1 MNPDALKG
9 SIVAVVTPMS
19 LDGGLDLAALKNL
32 LTLHVEAGTRGIVV
46 AGTTGEGASLKEAEY
61 HALLSATVSH
71 LDGRLP
77 VIAGVGSAD
86 TAKSVKLAGLAA
98 GCEVDALLCVTPYYL
113 KTTQEGLRRHYGAL
127 SDAVDLPM
135 VLYNVPART
144 GVDML
149 PETVEALSRSAQVI
163 GVKEAKPDLNRIQ
176 ELVERTGPGFSVL
189 SGDDPTSL
197 GALNK
202 GAVGIIS
209 VTANVAP
216 RAIQNMVELV
226 ASGNIQQAERL
237 NRRLD
242 ELHQRIGREP
252 NPIPV
257 KSMLAALGL
266 VKPVI
271 RLPLV
276 PPSVELA
283 DDIER
288 TLTGAVRDLVIA

>member
-19 LDGGLDLAALKNL
+19 RDGGLDLSAFRNL
-32 LTLHVEAGTRGIVV
+32 LSLHRAAGTRGIVV
-46 AGTTGEGASLKEAEY
+46 AGTTGEGASLVESEFQ
-61 HALLSATVSH
+61 ALLSAAVEH
-71 LDGRLP
+71 LDGKLP
-77 VIAGVGSAD
+77 VIAGVGSPD

-98 GCEVDALLCVTPYYL
+98 GSGVDALLCVTPYYL

-127 SDAVDLPM
+127 ADAVDLPM

-144 GVDML
+144 GVDLL

-163 GVKEAKPDLNRIQ
+163 GIKEARPDLDRIQ
-176 ELVERTGPGFSVL
+176 ELVQRTGPGFHVL
-189 SGDDPTSL
+189 SGDDPTGL
-197 GALNK
+197 GALNN

-216 RAIQNMVELV
+216 RAMQDMVDMV
-226 ASGNIQQAERL
+226 AGGQVDQALRL
-237 NRRLD
+237 NQRLD
-242 ELHQRIGREP
+242 ELHRLIGREP

-257 KSMLAALGL
+257 KAMLAALGL

-271 RLPLV
+271 RLPLM
-276 PPSVELA
+276 PPSAALA

-288 TLTGAVRDLVIA
+288 SITGGLRDLLIA